1 MERIAPGHHGYQRAS
16 DLISGQTSTG
26 PLGSPVF
33 ARAGKTD
40 PPFVSSSRRPRQVT
54 GFGLRHGLS
63 LILCGSFVR
72 AWRPFLRPG
81 LRVQT
86 GRAQGVVK
94 AGRRAGLPLASMLPG
109 HALTE
114 AQQVLHA
121 RCNWPLTSALPVT
134 PDDSVDKKRS
144 KHYRRRFVSL
154 ACQNEPAAPPRSY
167 LLLEIARVVGL
178 PVGPAR
184 VPHFGD
190 NNPCRLNGLNGVNG
204 RTEIVDRRKERII
217 ARQLREPR

>member
-1 MERIAPGHHGYQRAS
+1 MMRSISLSACHISSIKSLRHVLASSAVRPRPGHLGHQCSHAPGRPILHRR
-16 DLISGQTSTG
+16 LILSQTS
-26 PLGSPVF
+26 
-33 ARAGKTD
+33 AGRSLSYIID
-40 PPFVSSSRRPRQVT
+40 SSS
-54 GFGLRHGLS
+54 FHG
-63 LILCGSFVR
+63 CSFVR

-121 RCNWPLTSALPVT
+121 RCNWPLRSALPVT

-184 VPHFGD
+184 ARPPHSGTTT
-190 NNPCRLNGLNGVNG
+190 RAG
-204 RTEIVDRRKERII
+204 
-217 ARQLREPR
+217 

>member
-1 MERIAPGHHGYQRAS
+1 MHLP
-16 DLISGQTSTG
+16 
-26 PLGSPVF
+26 PL
-33 ARAGKTD
+33 RQIK
-40 PPFVSSSRRPRQVT
+40 VSV
-54 GFGLRHGLS
+54 LS
-63 LILCGSFVR
+63 LAIMW
-72 AWRPFLRPG
+72 APAD
-81 LRVQT
+81 T
-86 GRAQGVVK
+86 G
-94 AGRRAGLPLASMLPG
+94 
-109 HALTE
+109 T
-114 AQQVLHA
+114 LHA
-121 RCNWPLTSALPVT
+121 VT

-184 VPHFGD
+184 ARRPPHFGD